1 MAKLLR
7 QAILTLAVLTVLT
20 GVVYPLAV
28 TGIAGL
34 CCSRAANGSLIRRGD
49 QLVGSALIAQPFDAP
64 QYFWPR
70 PSAISPQPY
79 DGRSSGGSN
88 LGPTNPAQ
96 FDAVRA
102 RIELLRAADPGNML
116 PIPVDLV
123 TASGSGLDPEISPA
137 AAEYQLQ
144 RVAAARGLDPAL
156 VRRLVQRHT
165 RPRQWG
171 ILGEAGVNV
180 LTLNLALDATHD
192 VSR

>member
-7 QAILTLAVLTVLT
+7 QAILTLVVLTVLT

-49 QLVGSALIAQPFDAP
+49 QLVGSALIAQPFDGP

-137 AAEYQLQ
+137 AAEYQLR

-156 VRRLVQRHT
+156 VRQLVQRHT

>member
-7 QAILTLAVLTVLT
+7 QAILTLLVLTVLT
-20 GVVYPLAV
+20 GFVYPWAV

-34 CCSRAANGSLIRRGD
+34 CCSRAANGSLIHRGD
-49 QLVGSALIAQPFDAP
+49 RLVGSELIGQPFDGP

-88 LGPTNPAQ
+88 LGPTNSAQ

-102 RIELLRAADPGNML
+102 RIELLRAADPGNTL

-137 AAEYQLQ
+137 AAEYQLH
-144 RVAAARGLDPAL
+144 RVASARGVDPTL
-156 VRRLVQRHT
+156 VRQQILRHT

-171 ILGEAGVNV
+171 ILGEPGVNV
-180 LTLNLALDATHD
+180 LTLNLALDAGHD
-192 VSR
+192 ADR

>member
-7 QAILTLAVLTVLT
+7 QAILSLLVLTVLT
-20 GVVYPLAV
+20 GLVYPLAV

-34 CCSRAANGSLIRRGD
+34 CCSRAANGSLIRHGD
-49 QLVGSALIAQPFDAP
+49 RLVGSELIGQPFDGA

-70 PSAISPQPY
+70 PSGISPQPY
-79 DGRSSGGSN
+79 DGRNSGGSN
-88 LGPTNPAQ
+88 LGPTNSAQ

-102 RIELLRAADPGNML
+102 RIELLRAADPGNTL

-137 AAEYQLQ
+137 AAAYQSQ
-144 RVAAARGLDPAL
+144 RVARARGLAPKL
-156 VRRLVQRHT
+156 VEQLIQRHT

-171 ILGEAGVNV
+171 ILGEPGVNV
-180 LTLNLALDATHD
+180 LTLNLALDATSGAD
-192 VSR
+192 R

>member
-7 QAILTLAVLTVLT
+7 QAITTLLVLTVLT
-20 GVVYPLAV
+20 GFVYPWAV

-49 QLVGSALIAQPFDAP
+49 RLVGSELIGQPFDGP

-88 LGPTNPAQ
+88 LGPTNSAQ

-102 RIELLRAADPGNML
+102 RIELLRAADPGNTL

-137 AAEYQLQ
+137 AAEYQLH
-144 RVAAARGLDPAL
+144 RVASARGIDPTL
-156 VRRLVQRHT
+156 VRQQILRHT

-171 ILGEAGVNV
+171 ILGEPGVNV
-180 LTLNLALDATHD
+180 LTLNLALDATSGAD
-192 VSR
+192 R

>member
-1 MAKLLR
+1 MAKLLQ
-7 QAILTLAVLTVLT
+7 QAILTLLVLTALT
-20 GVVYPLAV
+20 GLVYPLAV

-34 CCSRAANGSLIRRGD
+34 CCSRHANGSLIRRGD
-49 QLVGSALIAQPFDAP
+49 RLIGSELIAQPFDGT

-88 LGPTNPAQ
+88 LGPTNSAQ

-102 RIELLRAADPGNML
+102 RIELLHAADPDNTL

-137 AAEYQLQ
+137 AAEYQLR

-156 VRRLVQRHT
+156 VRQQILLHT
-165 RPRQWG
+165 RPRLWG
-171 ILGEAGVNV
+171 ILGEPGVNV
-180 LTLNLALDATHD
+180 LTLNLALDAVHD
-192 VSR
+192 ANR

>member
-7 QAILTLAVLTVLT
+7 QAILSLLVLTMLT
-20 GVVYPLAV
+20 GLVYPLAV

-34 CCSRAANGSLIRRGD
+34 CCSRAANGSLIRHGD
-49 QLVGSALIAQPFDAP
+49 RLVGSELIGQPFDGP
-64 QYFWPR
+64 QYFWLR

-88 LGPTNPAQ
+88 LGPTNSAQ

-102 RIELLRAADPGNML
+102 RIELLRAADPGNTL

-137 AAEYQLQ
+137 AAEYQLH
-144 RVAAARGLDPAL
+144 RVASARGVDPTL
-156 VRRLVQRHT
+156 VRQQILRHT

-171 ILGEAGVNV
+171 ILGEPGVNV
-180 LTLNLALDATHD
+180 LTLNLALDAGHD
-192 VSR
+192 ADR

>member
-7 QAILTLAVLTVLT
+7 QAILSLLVLTVLT
-20 GVVYPLAV
+20 GLVYPLAV

-34 CCSRAANGSLIRRGD
+34 CCSRAANGSLIG
-49 QLVGSALIAQPFDAP
+49 QPFDGA

-70 PSAISPQPY
+70 PSGISPQPY
-79 DGRSSGGSN
+79 DGRNSGGSN

-102 RIELLRAADPGNML
+102 RIELLRAADPGNTL

-137 AAEYQLQ
+137 AAAYQSQ
-144 RVAAARGLDPAL
+144 RVARARGLAPKL
-156 VRRLVQRHT
+156 VEQLIQRHT
-165 RPRQWG
+165 RTRQWG
-171 ILGEAGVNV
+171 ILGEPGVNV
-180 LTLNLALDATHD
+180 LTLNLALDATSGAD
-192 VSR
+192 R

>member
-7 QAILTLAVLTVLT
+7 QAILTLVVLTVLT

-49 QLVGSALIAQPFDAP
+49 QLVGSALIAQPFDGP

-123 TASGSGLDPEISPA
+123 TASASGLDPEISPA
-137 AAEYQLQ
+137 AAEYQLR

-156 VRRLVQRHT
+156 VRKLVQRHT

>member
-7 QAILTLAVLTVLT
+7 QAILTLVVLTVLT

-34 CCSRAANGSLIRRGD
+34 CCSRAANGSMIRRGD

-88 LGPTNPAQ
+88 FGPTNPAQ

-144 RVAAARGLDPAL
+144 RVAAARGLDPVL

>member
-7 QAILTLAVLTVLT
+7 QAILTLLVLTVLT
-20 GVVYPLAV
+20 GFVYPWAV

-34 CCSRAANGSLIRRGD
+34 CCSRAANGSLIHRGD
-49 QLVGSALIAQPFDAP
+49 RLVGSELIGQPFDGP

-88 LGPTNPAQ
+88 LGPTNSAQ

-102 RIELLRAADPGNML
+102 RIELLRAADPGNTL

-137 AAEYQLQ
+137 AAEYQLH
-144 RVAAARGLDPAL
+144 RVASARGVVPTL
-156 VRRLVQRHT
+156 VRQQILRHT

-171 ILGEAGVNV
+171 ILGEPGVNV
-180 LTLNLALDATHD
+180 LTLNLALDAGHD
-192 VSR
+192 ADR

>member
-1 MAKLLR
+1 MVKLLR
-7 QAILTLAVLTVLT
+7 QSIQTLLVLTALT
-20 GVVYPLAV
+20 GIVYPLAV

-34 CCSRAANGSLIRRGD
+34 CCSKAANGSLISRGD
-49 QLVGSALIAQPFDAP
+49 RLVGSELIGQPFDGP

-88 LGPTNPAQ
+88 LGPTNSAQ
-96 FDAVRA
+96 FDAVKA
-102 RIELLRAADPGNML
+102 RIERLRAADPGNTL

-137 AAEYQLQ
+137 AAEYQLR
-144 RVAAARGLDPAL
+144 RVASARGLDPAL
-156 VRRLVQRHT
+156 VRQLIQRHT

-171 ILGEAGVNV
+171 ILGEPGVNV
-180 LTLNLALDATHD
+180 LTLNLALDATAGAN
-192 VSR
+192 R

>member
-1 MAKLLR
+1 MVKLLQ
-7 QAILTLAVLTVLT
+7 QAILTLLVLTVLT
-20 GVVYPLAV
+20 GLVYPLAV
-28 TGIAGL
+28 TGLAGL
-34 CCSRAANGSLIRRGD
+34 CCSSAANGSLIRRGD
-49 QLVGSALIAQPFDAP
+49 RLVGSELLGQPFDGA

-88 LGPTNPAQ
+88 LGPTNSAQ

-102 RIELLRAADPGNML
+102 RIELLRAADPGNTL

-137 AAEYQLQ
+137 AAEYQLR
-144 RVAAARGLDPAL
+144 RVAAARGLDPTL
-156 VRRLVQRHT
+156 VRQQILRHT

-171 ILGEAGVNV
+171 ILGEPGVNV
-180 LTLNLALDATHD
+180 LTLNLALDAIHD
-192 VSR
+192 VNR

>member
-1 MAKLLR
+1 MVTLLR
-7 QAILTLAVLTVLT
+7 QAILTLLILT
-20 GVVYPLAV
+20 GLTGFVYPLAV

-34 CCSRAANGSLIRRGD
+34 CCSRAASGSLIRHGD
-49 QLVGSALIAQPFDAP
+49 RLVGSELIGQPFDGA

-70 PSAISPQPY
+70 PSGISPQPY

-88 LGPTNPAQ
+88 LGPTNSAQ

-102 RIELLRAADPGNML
+102 RIELLRAADPGNTL

-137 AAEYQLQ
+137 AAEYQVR
-144 RVAAARGLDPAL
+144 RVAGARGLDPTL
-156 VRRLVQRHT
+156 VRQLVLRHT

-171 ILGEAGVNV
+171 ILGEPGVNV
-180 LTLNLALDATHD
+180 LTLNLALDAIHD
-192 VSR
+192 VNR

>member
-1 MAKLLR
+1 MVTLLR
-7 QAILTLAVLTVLT
+7 QAILTLLILT
-20 GVVYPLAV
+20 GLTGFVYPLAV

-34 CCSRAANGSLIRRGD
+34 CCSRAASGSLIRRGD
-49 QLVGSALIAQPFDAP
+49 RLVGSELIGQPFDGA

-88 LGPTNPAQ
+88 LGPTNSAQ

-102 RIELLRAADPGNML
+102 RIELLRAADPGNTL

-123 TASGSGLDPEISPA
+123 TASASGLDPEISPA

-144 RVAAARGLDPAL
+144 RVAAARGLDPTL
-156 VRRLVQRHT
+156 VRQLVLRHT
-165 RPRQWG
+165 RLRQWG
-171 ILGEAGVNV
+171 ILGEPGVNV
-180 LTLNLALDATHD
+180 LTLNLALDAIHD
-192 VSR
+192 VNR